1 MVRGRETDDAGA
13 DDNNVRSHEGAES
26 TTGLSRLPVLD
37 SVFALLAWLVT
48 PSSHYRWYIVGLT
61 LVNQAMA
68 LGIMI
73 YSFALFVVPWLDE
86 YEISRS
92 TVMLAILSFQIM
104 TGLLSPF
111 IGQLLDQYAMRQLV
125 VFGAACMGT
134 GLFLLS
140 QASEFWQVIL
150 VYTLVLPVS
159 MLLTG
164 TLASQTMISKWFT
177 SHRSLAIGLSA
188 MGTSIGGL
196 LIPLITTALI
206 DRYAWEGA
214 LMVLALGSLVILIPL
229 NFAILRFEPPGQGEQ
244 QEGSIGPSQKVWGSK
259 EILSSRA
266 FWIPIVSL
274 IPLNAAFGGVQ
285 FNLGAYMQD
294 LGYTQSTAAQLIS
307 LTAFTMIIGK
317 LFFGAMGDRVDHRM
331 LFWIMAVLQ
340 VCSLML
346 YEGSP
351 DHVALMLAAALQ
363 GLSVG
368 GVMPMM
374 GIAYSAHFGTLSF
387 GKILGYVNLFMMVG
401 SFGSILSGWI
411 FDLTGSYDAAFW
423 ILAGIV
429 LPGIIVTYFLPVVN
443 ETPGEDRKA
452 EFFAS

>member
-1 MVRGRETDDAGA
+1 ML
-13 DDNNVRSHEGAES
+13 H
-26 TTGLSRLPVLD
+26 SRFV
-37 SVFALLAWLVT
+37 SLLLIVT

-61 LVNQAMA
+61 LVNQALA
-68 LGIMI
+68 LGILI
-73 YSFALFVVPWLDE
+73 YSFALFVVPWLGE
-86 YEISRS
+86 YDVSRS
-92 TVMLAILSFQIM
+92 TAMLAILAFQIM

-111 IGQLLDQYAMRQLV
+111 IGPLLDQYAMRRLV
-125 VFGAACMGT
+125 VSGAASMGI
-134 GLFLLS
+134 GLILLS
-140 QASEFWQVIL
+140 QATEFWQVIV
-150 VYTLVLPVS
+150 VYTFILPAS

-177 SHRSLAIGLSA
+177 HRRSFAIGLSA

-196 LIPLITTALI
+196 LIPLITTVLI
-206 DRYAWEGA
+206 EWYAWNGA
-214 LMVLALGSLVILIPL
+214 LMVLAVGSLVILIPL
-229 NFAILRFEPPGQGEQ
+229 NFFVLRFEPVVPVEQ
-244 QEGSIGPSQKVWGSK
+244 KESRIDNTQKVWRTK
-259 EILSSRA
+259 EILSCRA

-294 LGYTQSTAAQLIS
+294 LGYTQATAAHLIS

-340 VCSLML
+340 VSALSL

-351 DHVALMLAAALQ
+351 DHTALMFAAILQ

-374 GIAYSAHFGTLSF
+374 GIAYSARFGTLSF
-387 GKILGYVNLFMMVG
+387 GKILGYVNLFMMFG

-411 FDLTGSYDAAFW
+411 FDLTGSYDTAFL
-423 ILAGIV
+423 IFAVIAF
-429 LPGIIVTYFLPVVN
+429 PGIIATCFLPSVN
-443 ETPGEDRKA
+443 GNPDEEGKP
-452 EFFAS
+452 EFSTT